1 MTISKEDIDNTIE
14 HRIRGKGLTGIGIY
28 IEPKND
34 GIWQFEYGVTTGKAM
49 TKEEKE

>member
-1 MTISKEDIDNTIE
+1 MTDKKVENTME
-14 HRIRGKGLTGIGIY
+14 HRIRGKELAGIGIY

-49 TKEEKE
+49 TKGEKE